1 MAHAHSLLAFHIG
14 IAPFEHLIINDFR
27 VGPPIARLRV
37 GRFAMDPLTITAAS
51 GLRSRMEALDL
62 LSNNLANTSTAGY
75 KADRESYNLYM
86 SAEAA
91 EEATGLS
98 VRSPLVERQWIDLN
112 QGSLKSTGDSSH
124 LALSGEGFFLVD
136 GPDGQLLTRGGQFKV
151 TSDGKFTTTEGYEF
165 ATVDPRRIK
174 ADPLLPV
181 EIDSSGVVRQS
192 GVSLGQLRLVEAT
205 EPANLS
211 RREGVYMSLDMRQA
225 GATKASTAE
234 VKQGHTEASNIG
246 PAEAA
251 VRLVNILRQFE
262 TLQKAVQIGGDMN
275 RRAVEEV
282 ARIHS

>member
-1 MAHAHSLLAFHIG
+1 
-14 IAPFEHLIINDFR
+14 
-27 VGPPIARLRV
+27 
-37 GRFAMDPLTITAAS
+37 MDPLTISAAA

-75 KADRESYNLYM
+75 KADRESYNLYI
-86 SAEAA
+86 SPEAA
-91 EEATGLS
+91 KEATGLS

-112 QGSLKSTGDSSH
+112 QGSLQATRDPSH
-124 LALSGEGFFLVD
+124 LALSGRGFFVVD
-136 GPDGQLLTRGGQFKV
+136 GPQGQLLTRGGQFMV
-151 TSDGKFTTTEGYEF
+151 SAEGRLTTREGYEF
-165 ATVDPRRIK
+165 ATVDPGRIK

-192 GVSLGQLRLVEAT
+192 GVALGQLRLVDAA
-205 EPANLS
+205 EPAALS
-211 RREGVYMSLDMRQA
+211 RREGVYMSLDLRQA
-225 GATKASTAE
+225 GTTKPSVAE
-234 VKQGHTEASNIG
+234 VKQGHLEASNIG

-282 ARIHS
+282 AKIHS